1 MLQLVTIVTE
11 IAAVMDSNGVD
22 IYFLNRP
29 PILNVTDARLVAHEF
44 NKPPQGL
51 TPITPALRSILAVK
65 RNVSYEKKL
74 IVLIATDG

>member
-1 MLQLVTIVTE
+1 
-11 IAAVMDSNGVD
+11 MDSNGID

-29 PILNVTDARLVAHEF
+29 PVLNVTDARLISQEF

-51 TPITPALRSILAVK
+51 TPITPALRKILATK
-65 RNVSYEKKL
+65 RSVSYEKKL